1 MQYSIIN
8 NKKNFNNNITN
19 NKEVLRKETTSNS
32 KITNTILCLLK
43 IITSI
48 TILNR
53 WPTGYQ
59 GLNIMS
65 TYSTTWQC
73 RKCGAVVN
81 TRQRNAGFRMV
92 MEVLCSKAVL
102 VQQEE
107 IMSGMSW
114 LKEDV
119 RTISITMLNFKFHK
133 YGIKIKRRPLKGLSR
148 CKTKGRKHKK

>member
-53 WPTGYQ
+53 
-59 GLNIMS
+59 
-65 TYSTTWQC
+65 
-73 RKCGAVVN
+73 
-81 TRQRNAGFRMV
+81 
-92 MEVLCSKAVL
+92 
-102 VQQEE
+102 
-107 IMSGMSW
+107 
-114 LKEDV
+114 
-119 RTISITMLNFKFHK
+119 
-133 YGIKIKRRPLKGLSR
+133 
-148 CKTKGRKHKK
+148 